1 MKYNYQ
7 IIIEYDGTKF
17 NGWQYQKNGFS
28 IQGEIEKVLKKIL
41 KKKIRLIGSGRTD
54 SGVHAIG
61 QSANFLYDNLINE
74 RKFINSLNHFLN
86 KKSITIISIKRK
98 SFNFHSR
105 YDAKKRIYKY
115 IIINRQSYLALEKN
129 RAWLV
134 KQKLNVSLMKKA
146 AKFLLGTNDFSAF
159 RASSCTAKSPI
170 KTLEKSIVIKTGEK
184 IIITFSSRSFLQQQV
199 RSMVGCIKFI
209 GEEKWKPNK
218 LRDLLRLKRRSF
230 CAPPAPSC
238 GLYLQKVIY

>member
-1 MKYNYQ
+1 LKYNYQ